1 MSKHL
6 QRGARGLFAG
16 AATAALLLG
25 GAATASADPIDP
37 GTGLVDLNRTVD
49 AVGSDT
55 TQDLNNGLAAVVE
68 RNGQLIFGSWDAIGS
83 ATIQTRSGGP
93 VFDRP
98 NGSGSGFN
106 ALGAAWTSG
115 LWNGVQ
121 LSPADIQVSRSS
133 SAPSSIDP
141 NGTYSYVPLAVD
153 AVTYAVAGDNTT
165 VPRDL
170 TEAQLIDIYSSDNGD
185 TVTIDGTVYTVGIE
199 GSGADIVPFIPQ
211 AGSGTRSFWLS
222 TALDGVP
229 VGTAVSDTYS
239 GGSVQEHDGAVLAAV
254 ENAIAPYSIA
264 QYIAQGN
271 SAQLETL
278 YPVTVNDRRNGAEL
292 ATVNGVEPLADGVL
306 NTEFPLA
313 RPVFTVVPHAAIVAG
328 SDVEYLFSGAA
339 GAVYNAAST
348 AGTFTIEDFGFGSLI
363 NRGTGVNGVQI
374 ADLGFY
380 EAGDTESYRR
390 N

>member
-16 AATAALLLG
+16 VATAALLLG
-25 GAATASADPIDP
+25 GAAAASADPINP
-37 GTGLVDLNRTVD
+37 ATGQVDLSRTVD

-68 RNGQLIFGSWDAIGS
+68 RNGQLIFGSWDATGS
-83 ATIQTRSGGP
+83 AQIQTRTGGP
-93 VFDRP
+93 SFDRP

-106 ALGAAWTSG
+106 ALRAAWTSG
-115 LWNGVQ
+115 LWNGVA

-133 SAPSSIDP
+133 SAPSSINP

-153 AVTYAVAGDNTT
+153 AVTYAVDGDNTV
-165 VPRDL
+165 VPRNL
-170 TEAQLIDIYSSDNGD
+170 TEAQLIEIYSSDNGD
-185 TVTIDGTVYTVGIE
+185 TVTIGGTNYTVGVE
-199 GSGADIVPFIPQ
+199 GSGADIVPYIPQ

-222 TALDGVP
+222 TVLDGVA

-264 QYIAQGN
+264 QFIAQGN
-271 SAQLETL
+271 SAQLEAL

-292 ATVNGVEPLADGVL
+292 ATVNGVQPLAGGAL
-306 NTEFPLA
+306 NTAFPLA
-313 RPVFTVVPHAAIVAG
+313 RPVYTVVPHAAITAG
-328 SDVEYLFSGAA
+328 SDVEYLFSGDA
-339 GAVYNAAST
+339 GAVYNAASSD
-348 AGTFTIEDFGFGSLI
+348 GTFTIEDFGFGSLI
-363 NRGTGVNGVQI
+363 NRGTGANGVQI
-374 ADLGFY
+374 ADLGFFQ
-380 EAGDTESYRR
+380 AGDTESYRR